1 MLMVKYK
8 KKKKKDI
15 ILYLTE
21 SNLLQYLYTDLP
33 NANLQVTR
41 HIYHYISLKKCKVK
55 FNAQMWTNKFIHVNS
70 YTDVSNMRRYLVY
83 IVNRCRK
90 IVMFHWLLIIWFDKL
105 KLRPP
110 GAVDRTAIIH
120 LGSKIIF

>member
-1 MLMVKYK
+1 MHNKIIFTTNIK
-8 KKKKKDI
+8 KKKEDI

-55 FNAQMWTNKFIHVNS
+55 FNAQM
-70 YTDVSNMRRYLVY
+70 
-83 IVNRCRK
+83 
-90 IVMFHWLLIIWFDKL
+90 
-105 KLRPP
+105 
-110 GAVDRTAIIH
+110 
-120 LGSKIIF
+120 

>member
-1 MLMVKYK
+1 MLMVKY

-41 HIYHYISLKKCKVK
+41 YIYHYISLK
-55 FNAQMWTNKFIHVNS
+55 NAK
-70 YTDVSNMRRYLVY
+70 
-83 IVNRCRK
+83 
-90 IVMFHWLLIIWFDKL
+90 
-105 KLRPP
+105 
-110 GAVDRTAIIH
+110 
-120 LGSKIIF
+120 

>member
-1 MLMVKYK
+1 M
-8 KKKKKDI
+8 
-15 ILYLTE
+15 YLTE

-83 IVNRCRK
+83 IVNMMQK
-90 IVMFHWLLIIWFDKL
+90 NSNVSLIIDNL
-105 KLRPP
+105 IR
-110 GAVDRTAIIH
+110 
-120 LGSKIIF
+120 